1 MSDTP
6 LTDEQINGKPCT
18 QLLAG
23 MSLRDALV
31 PSDFARQLERELAA
45 ANEACRKGSSDALH
59 MRDDFL
65 KELAATQIL
74 LHESLIR
81 EDRFYREL
89 AAKDKE
95 ASK

>member
-6 LTDEQINGKPCT
+6 QTDAFENLGFLDQQMT
-18 QLLAG
+18 W
-23 MSLRDALV
+23 M
-31 PSDFARQLERELAA
+31 DFARQLERQVA
-45 ANEACRKGSSDALH
+45 S
-59 MRDDFL
+59 
-65 KELAATQIL
+65 TQHL
-74 LHESLIR
+74 LHESLAR